1 MNDFSLLLPEF
12 LVAGL
17 AFFILALDLFIK
29 ENWKRYL
36 VWVAF
41 FGLAVILF
49 VSLFIE
55 SEGQLYDGLLEF
67 DEFTKFFRIFFLI
80 IGGVTVII
88 SREYVDSRLKYPG
101 EYYGILLF
109 TLLGAML
116 LASSA
121 ELLTAY
127 INLEL
132 LSFGLYVLVGYER
145 YNPKSNEAS
154 VKYILLGAFSSA
166 LILFGI
172 SQIYGLLGTTRFDE
186 MSVAFSS
193 LSSISPGMA
202 VGFVLI
208 VSGLGFKL
216 AAVPFHMWAPDV
228 YEGAPLPITAWL
240 SVGSKAAA
248 LALAIRLFSE
258 GFISVFGELQPILIV
273 IAAITMV
280 IGNLLALVQ
289 KNIKRLLAYSSIGHV
304 GYLLMGLAALVPIA
318 KTGSVAETFTNLVYN
333 GLLFH
338 MVSYGFTTMAAFL
351 CVITVYNKTGR
362 DDISAFAG
370 LSKRQPLV
378 ALVFVCAL
386 FSLAGLPIFVGF
398 ASKFYLFNAVG
409 GQGLLW
415 LVALAIVMSLIS
427 LYYYLTIA
435 RQLYIENSEDDAP
448 IAVSFVTKLTLGGL
462 FGVMIILGIYPAFLM
477 EAIQRATDVLISG
490 NLLSLV

>member
-216 AAVPFHMWAPDV
+216 AAVPLHMWAPDV

-289 KNIKRLLAYSSIGHV
+289 KNIKRLLAYSSIG
-304 GYLLMGLAALVPIA
+304 P
-318 KTGSVAETFTNLVYN
+318 
-333 GLLFH
+333 
-338 MVSYGFTTMAAFL
+338 VSYTH
-351 CVITVYNKTGR
+351 
-362 DDISAFAG
+362 
-370 LSKRQPLV
+370 
-378 ALVFVCAL
+378 
-386 FSLAGLPIFVGF
+386 
-398 ASKFYLFNAVG
+398 
-409 GQGLLW
+409 
-415 LVALAIVMSLIS
+415 
-427 LYYYLTIA
+427 
-435 RQLYIENSEDDAP
+435 
-448 IAVSFVTKLTLGGL
+448 LTLQT
-462 FGVMIILGIYPAFLM
+462 IL
-477 EAIQRATDVLISG
+477 
-490 NLLSLV
+490 LV

>member
-132 LSFGLYVLVGYER
+132 LSCGLYVLVGYES

-258 GFISVFGELQPILIV
+258 GFISVFGELQPCLLYTSD
-273 IAAITMV
+273 AAD
-280 IGNLLALVQ
+280 
-289 KNIKRLLAYSSIGHV
+289 
-304 GYLLMGLAALVPIA
+304 
-318 KTGSVAETFTNLVYN
+318 E
-333 GLLFH
+333 
-338 MVSYGFTTMAAFL
+338 
-351 CVITVYNKTGR
+351 
-362 DDISAFAG
+362 
-370 LSKRQPLV
+370 
-378 ALVFVCAL
+378 
-386 FSLAGLPIFVGF
+386 
-398 ASKFYLFNAVG
+398 
-409 GQGLLW
+409 
-415 LVALAIVMSLIS
+415 
-427 LYYYLTIA
+427 
-435 RQLYIENSEDDAP
+435 
-448 IAVSFVTKLTLGGL
+448 
-462 FGVMIILGIYPAFLM
+462 
-477 EAIQRATDVLISG
+477 
-490 NLLSLV
+490 

>member
-41 FGLAVILF
+41 LGLVVILF

-55 SEGQLYDGLLEF
+55 SEGRLYDGLLEF

-304 GYLLMGLAALVPIA
+304 GYLLML
-318 KTGSVAETFTNLVYN
+318 
-333 GLLFH
+333 
-338 MVSYGFTTMAAFL
+338 
-351 CVITVYNKTGR
+351 
-362 DDISAFAG
+362 
-370 LSKRQPLV
+370 
-378 ALVFVCAL
+378 
-386 FSLAGLPIFVGF
+386 
-398 ASKFYLFNAVG
+398 
-409 GQGLLW
+409 
-415 LVALAIVMSLIS
+415 SLIH
-427 LYYYLTIA
+427 I
-435 RQLYIENSEDDAP
+435 
-448 IAVSFVTKLTLGGL
+448 
-462 FGVMIILGIYPAFLM
+462 
-477 EAIQRATDVLISG
+477 
-490 NLLSLV
+490 

>member
-186 MSVAFSS
+186 MSVAFIS

-216 AAVPFHMWAPDV
+216 AAVPFHMW
-228 YEGAPLPITAWL
+228 ELRCQLPRGWRWDL
-240 SVGSKAAA
+240 K
-248 LALAIRLFSE
+248 
-258 GFISVFGELQPILIV
+258 
-273 IAAITMV
+273 
-280 IGNLLALVQ
+280 LL
-289 KNIKRLLAYSSIGHV
+289 
-304 GYLLMGLAALVPIA
+304 P
-318 KTGSVAETFTNLVYN
+318 
-333 GLLFH
+333 
-338 MVSYGFTTMAAFL
+338 
-351 CVITVYNKTGR
+351 
-362 DDISAFAG
+362 
-370 LSKRQPLV
+370 
-378 ALVFVCAL
+378 
-386 FSLAGLPIFVGF
+386 
-398 ASKFYLFNAVG
+398 
-409 GQGLLW
+409 
-415 LVALAIVMSLIS
+415 
-427 LYYYLTIA
+427 
-435 RQLYIENSEDDAP
+435 
-448 IAVSFVTKLTLGGL
+448 
-462 FGVMIILGIYPAFLM
+462 
-477 EAIQRATDVLISG
+477 
-490 NLLSLV
+490 

>member
-1 MNDFSLLLPEF
+1 MNDFSLLIPEF

-17 AFFILALDLFIK
+17 AFFILALDLFLK
-29 ENWKRYL
+29 ENWKQHLAWVGFVGVVAIL
-36 VWVAF
+36 V
-41 FGLAVILF
+41 ISLF
-49 VSLFIE
+49 VE

-67 DEFTKFFRIFFLI
+67 DEFTKFFRIFFL
-80 IGGVTVII
+80 VIAAVAVVI
-88 SREYVDSRLKYPG
+88 SREYVESKLKYPG

-145 YNPKSNEAS
+145 YNAKSNEAA

-172 SQIYGLLGTTRFDE
+172 SQIYGILGTTRFDE
-186 MSVAFSS
+186 MSVAFSA
-193 LSSISPGMA
+193 LPSIYPGLA

-240 SVGSKAAA
+240 SVASKAAA
-248 LALAIRLFSE
+248 LALAMRLFAE
-258 GFISVFGELQPILIV
+258 GFFTVCGEWQPIIIV
-273 IAAITMV
+273 IAASTMV
-280 IGNLLALVQ
+280 VGNLLALVQ
-289 KNIKRLLAYSSIGHV
+289 KNMKRLLAYSSIGHM
-304 GYLLMGLAALVPIA
+304 GYLLMGLAALVPIVGDGTTTE
-318 KTGSVAETFTNLVYN
+318 KFSNLVSN

-338 MVSYGFTTMAAFL
+338 MVSYGFTSMAAFL
-351 CVITVYNKTGR
+351 CVIVVYNKTGR
-362 DDISAFAG
+362 DDISGLAG

-378 ALVFVCAL
+378 SLVLVSAL
-386 FSLAGLPIFVGF
+386 FSMAGLPIFVGF

-415 LVALAIVMSLIS
+415 LVGLAIVMSLIS
-427 LYYYLTIA
+427 LYYYLMVA
-435 RQLYIENSEDDAP
+435 RQLYIESSEDGSP
-448 IAVSFVTKLTLGGL
+448 ISVSFPTIVVLGGL
-462 FGVMIILGIYPAFLM
+462 FGVMIVLGVYPAPLM
-477 EAIQRATDVLISG
+477 AAIQRATDAIVSG

>member
-41 FGLAVILF
+41 FGLVVILF

-55 SEGQLYDGLLEF
+55 SEGRLYDGLLEF

-304 GYLLMGLAALVPIA
+304 L
-318 KTGSVAETFTNLVYN
+318 
-333 GLLFH
+333 
-338 MVSYGFTTMAAFL
+338 
-351 CVITVYNKTGR
+351 
-362 DDISAFAG
+362 
-370 LSKRQPLV
+370 
-378 ALVFVCAL
+378 
-386 FSLAGLPIFVGF
+386 
-398 ASKFYLFNAVG
+398 
-409 GQGLLW
+409 
-415 LVALAIVMSLIS
+415 SLIH
-427 LYYYLTIA
+427 I
-435 RQLYIENSEDDAP
+435 
-448 IAVSFVTKLTLGGL
+448 
-462 FGVMIILGIYPAFLM
+462 
-477 EAIQRATDVLISG
+477 
-490 NLLSLV
+490 

>member
-304 GYLLMGLAALVPIA
+304 GYLLMGLAALVPI
-318 KTGSVAETFTNLVYN
+318 T
-333 GLLFH
+333 
-338 MVSYGFTTMAAFL
+338 
-351 CVITVYNKTGR
+351 
-362 DDISAFAG
+362 
-370 LSKRQPLV
+370 
-378 ALVFVCAL
+378 
-386 FSLAGLPIFVGF
+386 
-398 ASKFYLFNAVG
+398 
-409 GQGLLW
+409 
-415 LVALAIVMSLIS
+415 
-427 LYYYLTIA
+427 
-435 RQLYIENSEDDAP
+435 
-448 IAVSFVTKLTLGGL
+448 
-462 FGVMIILGIYPAFLM
+462 
-477 EAIQRATDVLISG
+477 
-490 NLLSLV
+490 

>member
-304 GYLLMGLAALVPIA
+304 G
-318 KTGSVAETFTNLVYN
+318 
-333 GLLFH
+333 
-338 MVSYGFTTMAAFL
+338 
-351 CVITVYNKTGR
+351 
-362 DDISAFAG
+362 
-370 LSKRQPLV
+370 
-378 ALVFVCAL
+378 
-386 FSLAGLPIFVGF
+386 
-398 ASKFYLFNAVG
+398 
-409 GQGLLW
+409 
-415 LVALAIVMSLIS
+415 
-427 LYYYLTIA
+427 
-435 RQLYIENSEDDAP
+435 
-448 IAVSFVTKLTLGGL
+448 
-462 FGVMIILGIYPAFLM
+462 
-477 EAIQRATDVLISG
+477 
-490 NLLSLV
+490 

>member
-333 GLLFH
+333 
-338 MVSYGFTTMAAFL
+338 
-351 CVITVYNKTGR
+351 
-362 DDISAFAG
+362 
-370 LSKRQPLV
+370 
-378 ALVFVCAL
+378 
-386 FSLAGLPIFVGF
+386 
-398 ASKFYLFNAVG
+398 
-409 GQGLLW
+409 
-415 LVALAIVMSLIS
+415 
-427 LYYYLTIA
+427 
-435 RQLYIENSEDDAP
+435 
-448 IAVSFVTKLTLGGL
+448 
-462 FGVMIILGIYPAFLM
+462 
-477 EAIQRATDVLISG
+477 
-490 NLLSLV
+490 

>member
-1 MNDFSLLLPEF
+1 
-12 LVAGL
+12 
-17 AFFILALDLFIK
+17 
-29 ENWKRYL
+29 
-36 VWVAF
+36 
-41 FGLAVILF
+41 
-49 VSLFIE
+49 
-55 SEGQLYDGLLEF
+55 
-67 DEFTKFFRIFFLI
+67 
-80 IGGVTVII
+80 
-88 SREYVDSRLKYPG
+88 
-101 EYYGILLF
+101 
-109 TLLGAML
+109 
-116 LASSA
+116 
-121 ELLTAY
+121 
-127 INLEL
+127 
-132 LSFGLYVLVGYER
+132 
-145 YNPKSNEAS
+145 
-154 VKYILLGAFSSA
+154 
-166 LILFGI
+166 
-172 SQIYGLLGTTRFDE
+172 
-186 MSVAFSS
+186 
-193 LSSISPGMA
+193 
-202 VGFVLI
+202 
-208 VSGLGFKL
+208 
-216 AAVPFHMWAPDV
+216 MWAPDV

-462 FGVMIILGIYPAFLM
+462 FGVMIILGIYPAFLL
-477 EAIQRATDVLISG
+477 EAIQRATDALISG